1 MQKPA
6 YEKMATCTRHEVDGY
21 QLRLNNEGIIAGD
34 THGVHENTFRR
45 ILMNYALI
53 MAGGAGTRLWPLSRE
68 QHSKPSLSLY
78 SDQSM
83 FQIAV
88 ERLYPLFTPGQIL
101 VVASQNHIAGLAA
114 QVPEIP
120 QENYIVEPEMRGTA
134 SAIGLAAVHLA
145 QRDPDATMA
154 VLTADHHIG
163 KPRVFRE
170 VVQAGLELARQD
182 YIITLG
188 ITPTWP
194 STDYGYIELD
204 GAVTEMQGYKAY
216 HSMHFVE
223 KPNLNNAQ
231 KMLALGN
238 YCWNSG
244 MFIWKVPVIMAEFAR
259 QMPDLH
265 SSLLRIA
272 SLIGKPEYEQE
283 MPAIWTRIEK
293 QTIDYGVMEHAE
305 RVVVIPAD
313 MDWLDVGT
321 WLSLKSLLPM
331 DEKGNSV
338 RGDALLK
345 DSENTLVLGSTRLIT
360 GIGLKDLIIVDTP
373 DALMVCDLNHSGD
386 VRELV
391 KLLKEQG
398 RSDLV

>member
-1 MQKPA
+1 
-6 YEKMATCTRHEVDGY
+6 
-21 QLRLNNEGIIAGD
+21 
-34 THGVHENTFRR
+34 
-45 ILMNYALI
+45 MNYAVI

-68 QHSKPSLSLY
+68 KHSKPSLSLY

-88 ERLYPLFTPGQIL
+88 ERLYPLFSPEQIV
-101 VVASQNHIAGLAA
+101 VVASQEHVKDLSM

-120 QENYIVEPEMRGTA
+120 KQNFIIEPEMRGTA
-134 SAIGLAAVHLA
+134 PAIGLAAVHLA
-145 QRDPDATMA
+145 QRDPQATMA

-163 KPRVFRE
+163 KPQVFRG
-170 VVQAGLELARQD
+170 VVKAALELAQED
-182 YIITLG
+182 YLVTLG

-194 STDYGYIELD
+194 STDYGYIEQD
-204 GAVTEMQGYKAY
+204 GVAGKANGFKAY
-216 HSMHFVE
+216 HALRFVE

-231 KMLALGN
+231 KMLSLGT
-238 YCWNSG
+238 YTWNSG
-244 MFIWKVPVIMAEFAR
+244 MFIWKVPVIMAEFQH
-259 QMPDLH
+259 QMPELH
-265 SSLLRIA
+265 ASLVRIA
-272 SLIGKPEYEQE
+272 SLIGKPEYQQE
-283 MPAIWTRIEK
+283 MPQIWTKIAK

-305 RVVVIPAD
+305 RVIVIPAD

-331 DEKGNSV
+331 DEKGNGA
-338 RGDALLK
+338 RGEALLM
-345 DSENTLVLGSTRLIT
+345 DSENTLVMGSTRLVT

-373 DALMVCDLNHSGD
+373 DALMVCDLNHAGQ

-398 RSDLV
+398 RTDLV

>member
-1 MQKPA
+1 
-6 YEKMATCTRHEVDGY
+6 
-21 QLRLNNEGIIAGD
+21 
-34 THGVHENTFRR
+34 
-45 ILMNYALI
+45 MNYALI

-68 QHSKPSLSLY
+68 KHSKPSLSLY
-78 SDQSM
+78 SDRSM

-88 ERLYPLFTPGQIL
+88 ERLYPLFSPEQIL
-101 VVASQNHIAGLAA
+101 VVASQEHVADLVL

-120 QENYIVEPEMRGTA
+120 QHNYIIEPEMRGTA
-134 SAIGLAAVHLA
+134 SAIGLAAIHLA
-145 QRDPDATMA
+145 QRDPEATMA

-163 KPRVFRE
+163 KPEVFRG
-170 VVQAGLELARQD
+170 VVEAALELAQAG
-182 YIITLG
+182 YMVTLG

-194 STDYGYIELD
+194 STDYGYIEQD
-204 GAVTEMQGYKAY
+204 GEAGKAKGFKAY
-216 HSMHFVE
+216 HAARFVE

-238 YCWNSG
+238 YSWNSG
-244 MFIWKVPVIMAEFAR
+244 MFIWKVPVIMAEFHR
-259 QMPDLH
+259 QMPELH
-265 SSLLRIA
+265 SSLVRIA
-272 SLIGKPEYEQE
+272 SLIGKPEYETE
-283 MPAIWTRIEK
+283 MPTIWNKIVK

-321 WLSLKSLLPM
+321 WLSLKSLLAM

-338 RGDALLK
+338 RGDALLM
-345 DSENTLVLGSTRLIT
+345 DSENVLVMGDMRLVT

-373 DALMVCDLNHSGD
+373 DALMVCDLNHSGQ

-391 KLLKEQG
+391 RLLKEQG
-398 RSDLV
+398 RTDLV

>member
-1 MQKPA
+1 
-6 YEKMATCTRHEVDGY
+6 
-21 QLRLNNEGIIAGD
+21 
-34 THGVHENTFRR
+34 
-45 ILMNYALI
+45 MNYALI

-338 RGDALLK
+338 KGDALLK
-345 DSENTLVLGSTRLIT
+345 DSENTLVMGSTRLIT

>member
-1 MQKPA
+1 
-6 YEKMATCTRHEVDGY
+6 
-21 QLRLNNEGIIAGD
+21 
-34 THGVHENTFRR
+34 
-45 ILMNYALI
+45 MNYALI

-101 VVASQNHIAGLAA
+101 VVASRDHIADLAA

-120 QENYIVEPEMRGTA
+120 QENYIIEPEMRGTA

-163 KPRVFRE
+163 NTKVFRG
-170 VVQAGLELARQD
+170 VVQAALEFAQQG
-182 YIITLG
+182 YITTLG

-194 STDYGYIELD
+194 STDYGYIEQD
-204 GAVTEMQGYKAY
+204 GAVGEANGFKAY
-216 HSMHFVE
+216 HTKRFVE

-231 KMLALGN
+231 MMLALGN
-238 YCWNSG
+238 YSWNSG
-244 MFIWKVPVIMAEFAR
+244 MFIWKVPVIMAEFER
-259 QMPDLH
+259 QMPELH

-272 SLIGKPEYEQE
+272 ELIGKPEYEQE
-283 MPAIWTRIEK
+283 MPAIWTKIQK

-305 RVVVIPAD
+305 GVVVIPAD

-338 RGDALLK
+338 KGDALLK
-345 DSENTLVLGSTRLIT
+345 DSENTLVMGSTRLIT

-398 RSDLV
+398 RQDLV